1 MIQLNYRKDVVM
13 FADIRAQDG
22 GVKPPTV
29 ARLQQRDQF
38 LFRRFDKALRQV
50 LAGLGLKTD
59 KNTRSEVLMLA
70 LVAKGKSKPLVKV
83 QNAAGYYQQALQVI
97 IGQ

>member
-22 GVKPPTV
+22 SVKRPTV
-29 ARLQQRDQF
+29 DRLQRRDQF
-38 LFRRFDKALRQV
+38 LFQRFDKALRQV
-50 LAGLGLKTD
+50 LEGLKLKTD
-59 KNTRSEVLMLA
+59 KNTRSDVLMLA
-70 LVAKGKSKPLVKV
+70 LVATGKSKPLEKV
-83 QNAAGYYQQALQVI
+83 ENAAGYYKEALQVI